1 VPPIDHPLNL
11 TTQAILTDLS
21 WALTAVLLVIAI
33 RMGVRQ
39 RTPFY
44 ALLVLAALVGAFAEA
59 LYDVGMMLYFY
70 STEGMFTHFT
80 AFDIPQPI
88 WTHSGYVVLYAAPA
102 IYISRQIARGLMTRR
117 TLFVWAGITLLESAT
132 FEIVG
137 INGGLYSYW
146 GPHVFRI
153 FQYPLVIG
161 VLEAAQVICFAVA
174 ATQLRARCSGQWQ
187 LLGLFVLFPCTF
199 FMANFGAGWPTIIA
213 VHLKHTSTPV
223 IAAATVVSIGFAVVL
238 VRAGASFLPLLTIG
252 MSDAP
257 RRDAGLASGLFN
269 TTQQIGAALGVPVA
283 LTSLAFA
290 MGLLLIPFG
299 AETRGQVLP
308 A

>member
-1 VPPIDHPLNL
+1 MPPIDHPLNL

-44 ALLVLAALVGAFAEA
+44 AVLVLAALVGAFAEP
-59 LYDVGMMLYFY
+59 LYDVAMMLYFY
-70 STEGMFTHFT
+70 STPGMWTHFT

-102 IYISRQIARGLMTRR
+102 VYITRQIARAMMPRR
-117 TLFVWAGITLLESAT
+117 TLFVWAGITLIESAA
-132 FEIVG
+132 FEIIG

-161 VLEAAQVICFAVA
+161 VLEAAQVIVFAVA
-174 ATQLRARCSGQWQ
+174 ASQLRACCTAQWQ
-187 LLGLFVLFPCTF
+187 VLGLFVLFPCTF

-213 VHLKHTSTPV
+213 VHLEHTSTPV
-223 IAAATVVSIGFAVVL
+223 IAAATVVSIGLAVML
-238 VRAGASFLPLLTIG
+238 VRMSASFLPQG
-252 MSDAP
+252 AADDAEGVP
-257 RRDAGLASGLFN
+257 RVSATKHTKPISGKSGLAE
-269 TTQQIGAALGVPVA
+269 Q
-283 LTSLAFA
+283 
-290 MGLLLIPFG
+290 
-299 AETRGQVLP
+299 R
-308 A
+308 

>member
-1 VPPIDHPLNL
+1 MPPVDHELNL
-11 TTQAILTDLS
+11 TMQAILTDLS
-21 WALTAVLLVIAI
+21 WGLTAVLLVIAI
-33 RMGVRQ
+33 RMGVRE

-44 ALLVLAALVGAFAEA
+44 ALMVLAAGVGAFAEP
-59 LYDVGMMLYFY
+59 LYDVAMVLYFY
-70 STEGMFTHFT
+70 STPGMWTHFT

-102 IYISRQIARGLMTRR
+102 IYIARQIDRGRMTRR
-117 TLFVWAGITLLESAT
+117 ALFGWAGIALLESAV

-174 ATQLRARCSGQWQ
+174 ASQLRARSIGQWQ

-199 FMANFGAGWPTIIA
+199 FGANFGAGWPTIIA
-213 VHLKHTSTPV
+213 LHLKHTSTPV
-223 IAAATVVSIGFAVVL
+223 IAAAAVVSVGLAVLL
-238 VRAGASFLPLLTIG
+238 VRMCTSFLPQG
-252 MSDAP
+252 P
-257 RRDAGLASGLFN
+257 AGDGEDLPGLSATKHTQPVSGKA
-269 TTQQIGAALGVPVA
+269 G
-283 LTSLAFA
+283 
-290 MGLLLIPFG
+290 
-299 AETRGQVLP
+299 RGPEQR
-308 A
+308 

>member
-1 VPPIDHPLNL
+1 MPPVDHELNL
-11 TTQAILTDLS
+11 TTQAVLTYGS
-21 WALTAVLLVIAI
+21 WALTAVALAIAI
-33 RMGVRQ
+33 WMGMRE

-44 ALLVLAALVGAFAEA
+44 ALLVLAALVGAFAEP

-102 IYISRQIARGLMTRR
+102 IYITYQIARGTMTRNK
-117 TLFVWAGITLLESAT
+117 LYVWAGITLLESAA
-132 FEIVG
+132 FEMIG
-137 INGGLYSYW
+137 INGSLYSYW

-174 ATQLRARCSGQWQ
+174 ASQLRARCTGQWQ
-187 LLGLFVLFPCTF
+187 LLGMFVLFPCTF

-213 VHLKHTSTPV
+213 IHLENTSTPV
-223 IAAATVVSIGFAVVL
+223 IAAATLVSIGFAVVL
-238 VRAGASFLPLLTIG
+238 VRAAASFLPQRSAGNAEACESINA
-252 MSDAP
+252 SAP
-257 RRDAGLASGLFN
+257 QS
-269 TTQQIGAALGVPVA
+269 I
-283 LTSLAFA
+283 
-290 MGLLLIPFG
+290 
-299 AETRGQVLP
+299 
-308 A
+308 

>member
-1 VPPIDHPLNL
+1 MPPIDHPLNL

-44 ALLVLAALVGAFAEA
+44 ALLVLAALVGAFAEP
-59 LYDVGMMLYFY
+59 LYDVAMMLYFY
-70 STEGMFTHFT
+70 STPGMWTHFT

-102 IYISRQIARGLMTRR
+102 IYIAHQIARRTMTHL
-117 TLFVWAGITLLESAT
+117 TLFVWAGITLIESAA
-132 FEIVG
+132 FEIIG

-161 VLEAAQVICFAVA
+161 VLEAAQVIIFAVA
-174 ATQLRARCSGQWQ
+174 ASQLRSRCTTPWQ

-213 VHLKHTSTPV
+213 VHLEHTSTPV
-223 IAAATVVSIGFAVVL
+223 IAAATVVSIGLAVML
-238 VRAGASFLPLLTIG
+238 VRMSASFLPQG
-252 MSDAP
+252 AADDAEGVP
-257 RRDAGLASGLFN
+257 RVSATKHTKPISGKSGLAE
-269 TTQQIGAALGVPVA
+269 Q
-283 LTSLAFA
+283 
-290 MGLLLIPFG
+290 
-299 AETRGQVLP
+299 R
-308 A
+308 

>member
-1 VPPIDHPLNL
+1 M
-11 TTQAILTDLS
+11 QAILTDLS

-33 RMGVRQ
+33 WMGVRE

-44 ALLVLAALVGAFAEA
+44 VLLVLAALVGAFAEP
-59 LYDVGMMLYFY
+59 LYDVAMMLYFY
-70 STEGMFTHFT
+70 STPGMWTHFT

-102 IYISRQIARGLMTRR
+102 IYIARQIGHGTMTRLA
-117 TLFVWAGITLLESAT
+117 LFVWAGITLLESAV
-132 FEIVG
+132 FEMVG

-174 ATQLRARCSGQWQ
+174 SSVLRDRHTSLWQ

-213 VHLKHTSTPV
+213 VHLKHASTLAV
-223 IAAATVVSIGFAVVL
+223 TAATVVSIGFAVVL
-238 VRAGASFLPLLTIG
+238 VRAAASFLPQQPAV
-252 MSDAP
+252 DAASRP
-257 RRDAGLASGLFN
+257 SRSGTTHAQPLPGEASAAG
-269 TTQQIGAALGVPVA
+269 
-283 LTSLAFA
+283 
-290 MGLLLIPFG
+290 
-299 AETRGQVLP
+299 R
-308 A
+308 